1 MKITPGKYRGF
12 VKISNEIG
20 QFQMLA
26 LDQRNSVEK
35 MVKDV
40 KGSVDPEDLVRIKR
54 SILKNLS
61 DKVTAVLIDGEYGF
75 PQNLKYV
82 PKNSGIILSA
92 EKSGYFTDPSHLN
105 DRLSSLYCD
114 GVAELAKDAG
124 LDAVKLLVY
133 WSENSSESTKLH
145 QMKLV
150 EELGK
155 ECEKEDILYILE
167 ILTYNV
173 SGTRT
178 DAILKALEIF
188 SEERYGVDLFKVEPI
203 VTDAN
208 FNLRPADIYKS
219 TKGKPWVVL
228 SEGMD
233 AEKFSEILDLNCR
246 LGASGFLAGRAI
258 WKRVVSGVDDTE
270 KMDLHL
276 KHTGTYNL
284 NLIKHSSENA
294 VPFFNVPY
302 FGGIENMEII
312 WGE

>member
-1 MKITPGKYRGF
+1 MKIKSGKYRGF
-12 VKISNEIG
+12 VRISNEMG

-40 KGSVDPEDLVRIKR
+40 KGNVNPEDLVRIKR

-61 DKVTAVLIDGEYGF
+61 DKVTAVLVDGEYGF
-75 PQNLKYV
+75 PQNLKYI
-82 PKNSGIILSA
+82 PRNSGIILSA
-92 EKSGYFTDPSHLN
+92 EKSGYSTDPSHPG
-105 DRLSSLYCD
+105 DRLSSLYRN
-114 GVAELAKDAG
+114 GVASLAKDAG

-133 WSENSSESTKLH
+133 WSENSSESTKSH

-155 ECEKEDILYILE
+155 ECEKSDILYILE

-173 SGTRT
+173 NGDRS

-188 SEERYGVDLFKVEPI
+188 SEEKYGVDLFKIEPI
-203 VTDAN
+203 VTDTV
-208 FNLRPADIYKS
+208 NLKRDDIYKA
-219 TKGKPWVVL
+219 TRGKPWVVL

-233 AEKFSEILDLNCR
+233 AEKFAEVLELNCN

-258 WKRVVSGVDDTE
+258 WKKVVSGVDDTE

-284 NLIKHSSENA
+284 NLIKHSSEKS

-302 FGGIENMEII
+302 FNGVENIEII
-312 WGE
+312 